1 MSNENKTKQDGLI
14 VLKTPEAINAF
25 RVLALKSALSMEI
38 QGLKRRGRS
47 VYSIVKEEFGFKGNR
62 QKVLAQL
69 EEYIE
74 TEVMK

>member
-1 MSNENKTKQDGLI
+1 MSNENKTKQNGAV
-14 VLKTPEAINAF
+14 VLDTPEAINAF
-25 RVLALKSALSMEI
+25 RVLALKAALSMEI
-38 QGLKRRGRS
+38 QGMKRRGRS

-74 TEVMK
+74 TEIMK

>member
-1 MSNENKTKQDGLI
+1 MSNENKTKQNGAV
-14 VLKTPEAINAF
+14 VLDTPEAINAF

-74 TEVMK
+74 TEIMQ